1 MKKIITSIA
10 FLFAI
15 VVCQSQG
22 IDKPRYIIETHRAG
36 TYLGTFEIELFPLI
50 APLATNYF
58 DSLVNVQFYDS
69 TAFHRVVPGFVIQG
83 GDPNSI
89 NGPISTWGQ
98 GNPNQPT
105 VNAEF
110 SVVQHLRGRL
120 GAARDVD
127 TNSANS
133 QFYICVAP
141 ALFLDGDYTVYG
153 QVTSGMEVVDTIVS
167 SPRDQNDVP
176 LQKIEMFI
184 TKNGVNDSIPDA
196 PMLLSPV
203 NNAVDVYDG
212 QKFVWSHIDQAVM
225 YSIEFSTDSLFTN
238 LAYGLNTPIDSVASK
253 SFMGST
259 KYYWRVK
266 SNNGGHFNTSQVFSF
281 TSAMPGPQL
290 VAPPDTSTNI
300 VTNPVMLWDS
310 LPGAVSYTLQV
321 AKLPVFAGPSFVFN
335 QGGLTATTQQ
345 VSSLLVN
352 KKYYWRVRG
361 FNGANDGN
369 WSKVYTFTTGT
380 NTDIVNNISQGKSLR
395 IDKLFPNPTEENLTI
410 QLVCSPQLPV
420 SIDIVDLTG
429 KTIFTK
435 IENSNSGK
443 CNLTLDTRLFS
454 KGIYILHVHDN
465 IEESA
470 EMFEIK

>member
-1 MKKIITSIA
+1 MKRIFSTIAAVCFIISA
-10 FLFAI
+10 Y
-15 VVCQSQG
+15 CQG

-36 TYLGTFEIELFPLI
+36 LYLGTFEIELFPLI
-50 APLATNYF
+50 APLATNNF

-89 NGPISTWGQ
+89 HGPKNTWGQ

-167 SPRDQNDVP
+167 QPRDGNDNP

-196 PMLLSPV
+196 PVLISPAD
-203 NNAVDVYDG
+203 NTLNLYNG
-212 QKFVWSHIDQAVM
+212 QVFKWSKIASAVM
-225 YSIEFSTDSLFTN
+225 YTLEFSTDSQFTTI
-238 LAYGLNTPIDSVASK
+238 AYAYNSAIDSIASNT
-253 SFMGST
+253 FAGST

-266 SNNGGHFNTSQVFSF
+266 SNNGGHTNASSVFSF
-281 TSAMPGPQL
+281 TTAMPSPLLIYPADTAKNVVNNPTL
-290 VAPPDTSTNI
+290 V
-300 VTNPVMLWDS
+300 WDS
-310 LPGAVSYTLQV
+310 VPGAVSYTLQV
-321 AKLPVFAGPSFVFN
+321 SKFFFFVGPVVVFDSS
-335 QGGLTATTQQ
+335 GLTSLSQQ
-345 VSSLLVN
+345 VSNLIYN

-361 FNGANDGN
+361 FDGSNEGN
-369 WSKVYTFTTGT
+369 WSKVFAFTTGT
-380 NTDIVNNISQGKSLR
+380 NTGIVSNVNKKQSLK
-395 IDKLFPNPTEENLTI
+395 IDKLFPNPTDEKLNIELSSAKHNSITI
-410 QLVCSPQLPV
+410 
-420 SIDIVDLTG
+420 SIKDLTG
-429 KTIFTK
+429 KAIYNKVETSTT
-435 IENSNSGK
+435 GK
-443 CNLTLDTRLFS
+443 WNLSLDTRQLS
-454 KGIYILHVHDN
+454 KGMYLLHVFAGND
-465 IEESA
+465 ESA
-470 EMFEIK
+470 ELFEVK